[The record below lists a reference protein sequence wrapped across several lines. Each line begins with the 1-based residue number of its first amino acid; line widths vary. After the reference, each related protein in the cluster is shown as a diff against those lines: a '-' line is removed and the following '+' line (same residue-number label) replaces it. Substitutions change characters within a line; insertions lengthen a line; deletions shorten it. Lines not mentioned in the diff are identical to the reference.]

1 MDNPDINRNIVK
13 NNFKKR
19 IVSLVALL
27 FFVLMA
33 IYSAQKILPLVTV
46 NNKKQTS
53 EDKEDS
59 PFKDVGANQ
68 KEQLLQDMK
77 EFFIG
82 GDQNYW
88 KDWNYKD
95 KVIFAHIQEI
105 NLIDND
111 IVASINPPPHENFSQ
126 KRWNLHVS
134 CQNDKS
140 IAVSEKNP
148 LDSVIDYNFNVL
160 EKAKVGDLLIG
171 YCLEEECLN
180 IGNKCY
186 LVIREM

>member
-1 MDNPDINRNIVK
+1 MDNPNINRNIVK

-77 EFFIG
+77 EFFVG

-95 KVIFAHIQEI
+95 KVIFAKYKIKE
-105 NLIDND
+105 
-111 IVASINPPPHENFSQ
+111 
-126 KRWNLHVS
+126 
-134 CQNDKS
+134 
-140 IAVSEKNP
+140 
-148 LDSVIDYNFNVL
+148 
-160 EKAKVGDLLIG
+160 
-171 YCLEEECLN
+171 
-180 IGNKCY
+180 
-186 LVIREM
+186 